1 MNTELTP
8 KQFIE
13 KGKRLDLYLE
23 ASDSYVDIEVTN
35 NYEICIINR
44 NLAYECR
51 IYIDTVSK
59 GIGYEQYKKVK
70 SINLIGNKT
79 SKVAKRIGYLKDEN
93 GNVMSKMLL
102 YSEIYIDNLVKMYYN
117 KDEVG
122 IEKNKYLIMLG
133 LNLEELIKF
142 NQEYGDEIVEEYLE
156 KFKEVSIIE
165 EFEPLFTKEEDEKR
179 IRDSIALSK
188 YKDGLKQGI
197 NHNKTEIAKNMLAKG
212 YDIASISDI
221 TGLSV
226 EEINNLK

>member
-1 MNTELTP
+1 MQSVIEKKITGLSDVMFKAIMYDNEKILSKVLETTLEEKIGKIKYLNTELTP

-179 IRDSIALSK
+179 YSIIK
-188 YKDGLKQGI
+188 I
-197 NHNKTEIAKNMLAKG
+197 
-212 YDIASISDI
+212 
-221 TGLSV
+221 
-226 EEINNLK
+226 